1 MKFERCQVSLRPLFR
16 CHLKITLPFL
26 VLDLLFGNFLLEFFV
41 LVLEG
46 ADVLSEYV
54 HIVVKG
60 VVLLLGVDKVVGDL
74 LEVID
79 PTPLLDLFK
88 G

>member
-1 MKFERCQVSLRPLFR
+1 M
-16 CHLKITLPFL
+16 
-26 VLDLLFGNFLLEFFV
+26 
-41 LVLEG
+41 VLEG
-46 ADVLSEYV
+46 TDVLSEYV